1 MRVGVVGIGAISP
14 LHIRGL
20 LAAGQKIAALC
31 DIEIERAA
39 RANEEFGLG
48 AKLYSDFGEMIE
60 IEELDA
66 VHICTPHYLHAPMIC
81 AALAKGINVLSE
93 KPVAINHEQL
103 ADIEAAVKSSKAQLG
118 VCFQTRYNETTQYI
132 REFFKDKTIKSAYA
146 NLTWCRDKDYYA
158 SGAWRG
164 TWAQEGG
171 GVMINQAIHSLDN
184 LQWIC
189 GKPTKVLAH
198 VSNNALKDSIEVEDT
213 AFGIFTLENGG
224 SFILH
229 ATNASKH
236 SFPLTLAFSSGED
249 TIEVSAENL
258 IINGKAITKSN
269 GQPIFGK
276 DEWGSGHAILIQ
288 KYYNCLQNDEK
299 FPIDF
304 YEAKTAVELILKMYE
319 SNGKEIEV

>member
-1 MRVGVVGIGAISP
+1 MRVAVVGIGAIAP
-14 LHIRGL
+14 LHIRGIL
-20 LAAGQKIAALC
+20 GAGQEIVSLC
-31 DIEIERAA
+31 DIETEKCV
-39 RANEEFGLG
+39 RANEEFGLN
-48 AKLYSDFGEMIE
+48 ATVYSDFDIMLESE
-60 IEELDA
+60 KLDA

-81 AALAKGINVLSE
+81 KALGRGINVLSE

-103 ADIEAAVKSSKAQLG
+103 ADIERAVNSSKAQLG
-118 VCFQTRYNETTQYI
+118 VCFQTRYNETTLYI
-132 REFFKDKTIKSAYA
+132 REFFKDKKITSAYA
-146 NLTWCRDKDYYA
+146 NLTWCRDKEYYS

-198 VSNNALKDSIEVEDT
+198 VSNNSLKDTIEVEDT

-224 SFILH
+224 NFVLH
-229 ATNASKH
+229 ATNAAKH
-236 SFPLTLAFSSGED
+236 SFPLCLAFHSESD
-249 TIEVSAENL
+249 TLEVSAENV
-258 IINGKAITKSN
+258 IINGRCVTKSN

-276 DEWGSGHAILIQ
+276 DEWGSGHAILIE
-288 KYYNCLQNDEK
+288 KYYNCLHNGEK

-304 YEAKTAVELILKMYE
+304 YEAKTAIELILKMYE
-319 SNGKEIEV
+319 SNGREINV